1 MEAVLE
7 LYDRIVDENLLIR
20 RVYVTANHALDEQ
33 SISEETE
40 FTQMDL
46 FTDYQALAE
55 KQKAEQARMEKERRL
70 QEVML
75 SVKKKYGKNAMLKGT
90 NLQEGA
96 TMIDRNNQ
104 IGGHRA

>member
-20 RVYVTANHALDEQ
+20 RVYVTANHVVDEQ
-33 SISEETE
+33 TISEETE

-46 FTDYQALAE
+46 FTDYQAVAE
-55 KQKAEQARMEKERRL
+55 EQKVEQEKREKERRM
-70 QEVML
+70 QEAML
-75 SVKKKYGKNAMLKGT
+75 SGNKKYGKNAMIKGT

-96 TMIDRNNQ
+96 TMQERNNQ
-104 IGGHRA
+104 IGGHHA